1 MKIKCCV
8 CDCEIDEKHVYGE
21 WDDYCSDCWES
32 EGRDTERWED
42 ESEWEW
48 DEDEDEE

>member
-1 MKIKCCV
+1 MKIKCFV

-32 EGRDTERWED
+32 EGRDAERWED

-48 DEDEDEE
+48 DEDEE